1 MLNKT
6 RPFAKIAG
14 GASPGM
20 EIVRLEYEMFGLAE
34 NSRAT
39 KVHWTS
45 WGNR

>member
-14 GASPGM
+14 GVSPGM
-20 EIVRLEYEMFGLAE
+20 GIVRLEYEMFGLAE
-34 NSRAT
+34 NSQAAN
-39 KVHWTS
+39 VYWTS